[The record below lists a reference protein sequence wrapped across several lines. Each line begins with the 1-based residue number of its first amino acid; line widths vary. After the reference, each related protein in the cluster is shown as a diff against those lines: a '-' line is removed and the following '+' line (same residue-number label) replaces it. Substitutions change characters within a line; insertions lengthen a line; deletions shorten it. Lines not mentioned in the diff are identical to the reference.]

1 MKGALFMSLIK
12 LPFKIIAAPLVV
24 ALSLFGAIIHFLFC
38 FASTILTFIS
48 GALGLLSIAM
58 FVTGCMLNNCIW
70 VMVFAFLL
78 SPFGLQ
84 AVAEWLIAGVDSINT
99 SLRYFI
105 VS

>member
-1 MKGALFMSLIK
+1 MFIVK
-12 LPFKIIAAPLVV
+12 LVFKIIAAPLVV
-24 ALSLFGAIIHFLFC
+24 ALTLLGALTHFLFC
-38 FASTILTFIS
+38 FASTILTVLS

-58 FVTGCMLNNCIW
+58 FVTSCALHNCIL

-78 SPFGLQ
+78 SPFGIQ
-84 AVAEWLIAGVDSINT
+84 AVAEYLIAGMDNINT